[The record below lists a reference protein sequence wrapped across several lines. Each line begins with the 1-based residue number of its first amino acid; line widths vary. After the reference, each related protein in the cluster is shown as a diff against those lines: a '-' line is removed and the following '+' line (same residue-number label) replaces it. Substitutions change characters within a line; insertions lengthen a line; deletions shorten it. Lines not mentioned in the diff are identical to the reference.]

1 MSNSEFVTDF
11 KSVSIASGSCHRS
24 PKRCPKN
31 WSRQYNI
38 VIFNEWPIQSHWNQ
52 FRPIPKFWP
61 SWPKIR
67 SKFQKRISMKNWN
80 LTNILLCTYIFW
92 NYYFSTSRQAKIS
105 AINKVKILYYFIIFM
120 EIYMVLFHTG
130 RQATYSLVSDQQAS
144 KNICNQ

>member
-1 MSNSEFVTDF
+1 MTNTV
-11 KSVSIASGSCHRS
+11 
-24 PKRCPKN
+24 
-31 WSRQYNI
+31 
-38 VIFNEWPIQSHWNQ
+38 
-52 FRPIPKFWP
+52 P

-120 EIYMVLFHTG
+120 EICMVLFHTG
-130 RQATYSLVSDQQAS
+130 RQATYSLVSDRQAS
-144 KNICNQ
+144 KGRPKADNAASSFWIINSNKDLFLSKPFSSPFQHCCNVLQNLGYWHCLRQFRFQD